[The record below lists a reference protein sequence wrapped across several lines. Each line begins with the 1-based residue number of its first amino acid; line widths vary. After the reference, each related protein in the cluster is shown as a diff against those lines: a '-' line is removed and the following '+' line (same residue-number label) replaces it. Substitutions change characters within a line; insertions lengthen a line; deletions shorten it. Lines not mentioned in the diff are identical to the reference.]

1 MSFSFRKL
9 FKKSEQD
16 SGVGRTRLQF
26 VRPQEQALPA
36 SDRSPSAADPEAL
49 TAEDAFTSSAVSLDE
64 GQSSGEVQH
73 AADVQSPFQI
83 AEPLSRKPER
93 PDASPPE
100 PFQPAEAAVAP
111 ASEVSGAGEEL
122 AQEVPGLFDAAPKL
136 PVEVPPAGFFQSV
149 MENGSEDSGEDP
161 GPFSLGAGFSDEPSA
176 LQDNSPPEHESFLSA
191 DAPGGVEPVSS
202 LHELPWV
209 DDDPVQN
216 QGEPSPFSVEPSDSL
231 TARHGQP
238 VPDPAGEIGNGLSD
252 AADELPPFSPT
263 GPVPVAPEEEHTQS
277 RRPFEDDSLAERPQ
291 PYSFGIPD
299 GTDQFAGFSGPS
311 ADVDLPE
318 QIDASGALPAGSDH
332 QDFPK
337 EENPVSGKD
346 CPLFAAP
353 ASNDEVRSMRFAGEG
368 GPAGTHPAPSGLP
381 DFSPDV
387 EKGTEEPLSGRLDPP
402 PLPVSADASLGIDPE
417 ESLAEAG
424 PWPMEGISPLLE
436 AHFRPAEPLESLSP
450 LVSDLPGEGGPADHQ
465 GNYLA
470 EQEVSQGRDE
480 SDATSAAG
488 QPTLRAL
495 LMTDA
500 GIDGEMVVG
509 HCADLDGVHQCVACT
524 SDGRVKAS
532 SMPGGS
538 LKIDFLG
545 LLGSVRTLTEAF
557 GAGMEGPLTL
567 RSSEGL
573 VSFFVSG
580 NACLG
585 VLHSEGALKS
595 GVQERL
601 WLIAG
606 ALDAECQ

>member
-16 SGVGRTRLQF
+16 SGVERTRLQF

-36 SDRSPSAADPEAL
+36 SDRSPSVADSEAL
-49 TAEDAFTSSAVSLDE
+49 TAEGVFTRSAVSPDE
-64 GQSSGEVQH
+64 RQSSGEVQQ

-83 AEPLSRKPER
+83 AEPLSGKPES

-100 PFQPAEAAVAP
+100 PFLPTEAAVSP
-111 ASEVSGAGEEL
+111 TSEVSGVGEEL
-122 AQEVPGLFDAAPKL
+122 EQKVPGLFDAAPKL
-136 PVEVPPAGFFQSV
+136 PVEVASAGFFQSV

-161 GPFSLGAGFSDEPSA
+161 GPFSLGADFSDEPSA
-176 LQDNSPPEHESFLSA
+176 LQDNSPPEDESFLSA
-191 DAPGGVEPVSS
+191 DVPGGLKPVSS

-209 DDDPVQN
+209 DDDPAQN
-216 QGEPSPFSVEPSDSL
+216 QGELSPFSVEPSDSL
-231 TARHGQP
+231 TGRHGQP

-252 AADELPPFSPT
+252 AANDLTPFSPT

-277 RRPFEDDSLAERPQ
+277 RRPFEDDSLAERQQ
-291 PYSFGIPD
+291 PYSSSIPD
-299 GTDQFAGFSGPS
+299 GTDQFAGFAGPS
-311 ADVDLPE
+311 ADLDLPE
-318 QIDASGALPAGSDH
+318 QIDASGALPAGFDH

-337 EENPVSGKD
+337 EEDPASGKD
-346 CPLFAAP
+346 YPLFAAP
-353 ASNDEVRSMRFAGEG
+353 VSNDEVRSTRFAGEG
-368 GPAGTHPAPSGLP
+368 GPAGIHPAPPGLS

-387 EKGTEEPLSGRLDPP
+387 EKGIEEPLSGRLDPP
-402 PLPVSADASLGIDPE
+402 PLPVSADASSGIDSE

-424 PWPMEGISPLLE
+424 PWPMEGILPLLE
-436 AHFRPAEPLESLSP
+436 AHSKPAEPLESLSP
-450 LVSDLPGEGGPADHQ
+450 LVPDLPGEGGPADHQ
-465 GNYLA
+465 GKYLA
-470 EQEVSQGRDE
+470 EQEVSQGTGE
-480 SDATSAAG
+480 AHATSVAG

-500 GIDGEMVVG
+500 RIDGEMVVG

-532 SMPGGS
+532 SMPKGS
-538 LKIDFLG
+538 LEIDFLG

-606 ALDAECQ
+606 ALDAECK